1 MKKNTTIILI
11 AGAAVAGYLIYKKMK
26 NGTPGATSKSSM
38 VEDNAEDK
46 ATAMT
51 TDGTSATA
59 MTTSTGETAVRLPGG
74 VTISP
79 AQAQKLK
86 GKLKTVALSALA
98 KLKSKRRKKSN
109 TAMSGFQNL
118 PILF

>member
-26 NGTPGATSKSSM
+26 SGTPGTTSKSSM

-46 ATAMT
+46 ATSMT

-86 GKLKTVALSALA
+86 GKLKTAALSALA

-109 TAMSGFQNL
+109 TAMSGFDNL
-118 PILF
+118 PVLF